1 MASLISRISR
11 EIGKMFGFTRT
22 TPLEPIQI
30 GSNMPVYPD
39 AKAET
44 FINQGYAGNASVY
57 TIISKD
63 AAKFAHIKR
72 GVYKITDKQAY
83 KKLKE
88 SKTLYSSYLNAGIR
102 KKLRIK
108 AFGGELVEDSD
119 LSILLNQPN
128 PYQGQDSFFELLRVF
143 YKTTGEGFIW
153 CNRGEDDGQT
163 DDDAWKVTPIL
174 EMFVIPSDKVI
185 IIPDPD
191 DVFGIL
197 YYEFDVNGERW
208 RMRKVDVIHW
218 KRPNPEFDAT
228 SRTHLRGL
236 PPLQPGNKVLTQDD
250 DATDAIVAMYQNGGA
265 RGILMDK
272 SMKTLSPLQK
282 SQIDDVISK
291 KVNTN
296 IRKAAVATLQG
307 DWDYKELGQSSVD
320 MQLLDGQDRAFVRLC
335 NLLDVPPH
343 MFMINQTYEN
353 TIQSIRNWINNSLV
367 PAACSLRDEMNRVL
381 LLAFKLGPSITTDID
396 PSDLPELQADMEKLV
411 MWLDKAWWLTP
422 NQKLDYMGEE
432 LSTDEN
438 MNKVY
443 IPSTYQALEDV
454 GLGGMNEDFNNN
466 ANDNANL

>member
-1 MASLISRISR
+1 MASLVSRIYR
-11 EIGKMFGFTRT
+11 EIGKMFGVNRG

-39 AKAET
+39 AKLDT
-44 FINQGYAGNASVY
+44 FIRQGFGGNASVY

-63 AAKFAHIKR
+63 ATKFAHIKR
-72 GVYKITDKQAY
+72 GVYKIIDKQAY

-88 SKTLYSSYLNAGIR
+88 SKTLYSSYLNAGKR

-108 AFGGELVEDSD
+108 AFGSEIVEDSD

-153 CNRGEDDGQT
+153 CNRGEANPEI
-163 DDDAWKVTPIL
+163 DDDTWKVMPIL

-191 DVFGIL
+191 DVFGVL
-197 YYEFDVNGERW
+197 YYEFDVNGERLK
-208 RMRKVDVIHW
+208 MRKVDVIHW

-272 SMKTLSPLQK
+272 SLKTLTPVQK
-282 SQIDDVISK
+282 SAIEDVIAK

-320 MQLLDGQDRAFVRLC
+320 MELLNGQEKAFVRLC

-343 MFMINQTYEN
+343 IFMTNQTYEN
-353 TIQSIRNWINNSLV
+353 TIQSIRSWINNSLI

-381 LLAFKLGPSITTDID
+381 LLAFKLGPNITTDID

-411 MWLDKAWWLTP
+411 EWLAKAWWLTP

-438 MNKVY
+438 MNKIY

-454 GLGGMNEDFNNN
+454 GMSDMNDEFNK
-466 ANDNANL
+466 DPKSGFNL